1 MGTQVLILDDNEAI
15 LELISRY
22 LKNSGY
28 ETLAC
33 KTAESALEVF
43 DTAGRDIDIVI
54 ADVTLSGA
62 SGVQTALQLHRLNS
76 ALKTVV
82 ASGYPPDQWS
92 KSDAALFKQL
102 PKSTTRLLPKPF
114 TGQELLTVLAELSGS
129 QPFLPIPEPS
139 YDALERQA
147 GLLDL
152 AHDAILVRDLEG
164 RILYWNHGAETLYG
178 WSKLEATGKLSHEL
192 LRTVFPEPFPA
203 IERIFRA
210 TGAWSGELRHTS
222 RAGAQIIVSSRWAV
236 RTSENGRIEI
246 LEINRDITKQKEVE
260 QNFLLINR
268 ELASRVAQLSE
279 AERRFRD
286 LLESAPD
293 AMVICSANGEIVL
306 VNAQTEKLFGYSRDE
321 LIGRDIEM
329 LMPESLRTRHRVHRG
344 EYVLHD
350 QVRRLHDRRDL
361 IALRKNGE
369 EFPAE
374 ISLSPIHTAGGL
386 LVSSAIRD
394 ASDRRRFEAEL
405 AGMNGQFEE
414 AVTGKDAFLSMI
426 GHDLRAPLHSI
437 MGFADLLAEKSSR
450 PLTEEQLRFVG
461 HIQRDSQCLLELIS
475 DILDLSRIRNGGLRL
490 RKEVFDLLPVI
501 EDVSKSFASQL
512 KARFILLE
520 TRIVGSLA
528 VHADYERFKQL
539 LRNLLK
545 HALFVTPDRG
555 RIGIDVVTRDD
566 SVEISVTDTG
576 PRIPKDERVGLF
588 DPFQQVAHNRTILQ
602 RSSGLSLSVA
612 GALVECHGG
621 RIWLE
626 SGSGEGNRITFTI
639 PIAQF
644 EVAHAD
650 TP

>member
-28 ETLAC
+28 STLTC

-43 DTAGRDIDIVI
+43 DTAGGDIGIVI

-92 KSDAALFKQL
+92 TSDAALFKQL
-102 PKSTTRLLPKPF
+102 PESTTRLLSKPF
-114 TGQELLTVLAELSGS
+114 TGQELLTVLTELSGS

-178 WSKLEATGKLSHEL
+178 WSKIEAIGKFCHDLFH
-192 LRTVFPEPFPA
+192 TVFPEPFPA
-203 IERIFRA
+203 IEKTFRA

-222 RAGAQIIVSSRWAV
+222 RTGAQIVVSSRWAV
-236 RTSENGRIEI
+236 RTSDNGRIEI
-246 LEINRDITKQKEVE
+246 LEINRDISSRKQAER
-260 QNFLLINR
+260 NFLLVNR

-279 AERRFRD
+279 AEKRFRD

-293 AMVICSANGEIVL
+293 AMVICSGSGEIVL
-306 VNAQTEKLFGYSRDE
+306 VNAQTEQLFGYSRDE

-329 LMPESLRTRHRVHRG
+329 LMPERFRARHRVHRTD
-344 EYVLHD
+344 YVP
-350 QVRRLHDRRDL
+350 QPRVRHLPDRRDL
-361 IALRKNGE
+361 VGLRKNGE
-369 EFPAE
+369 EFPTE
-374 ISLSPIHTAGGL
+374 ISLSPIHTAEGL

-394 ASDRRRFEAEL
+394 VSDRWRVQAEL
-405 AGMNGQFEE
+405 ARMNSQLEE

-461 HIQRDSQCLLELIS
+461 HIQRDSHCLLELIS
-475 DILDLSRIRNGGLRL
+475 DTLDLSRIRNGGLRL

-501 EDVSKSFASQL
+501 EDVSNSFTSQL

-539 LRNLLK
+539 LRNILK
-545 HALFVTPDRG
+545 HAVYVTPDRG
-555 RIGIDVVTRDD
+555 RIGIDVISRGD

-576 PRIPKDERVGLF
+576 PRIPKDERNSLF

-626 SGSGEGNRITFTI
+626 GGSGEGNRITFTI

-644 EVAHAD
+644 EVAHAE

>member
-28 ETLAC
+28 STLTC
-33 KTAESALEVF
+33 KTAESALEAF
-43 DTAGRDIDIVI
+43 DTARGNIDIVI

-82 ASGYPPDQWS
+82 ASGYPPEQWS
-92 KSDAALFKQL
+92 RSDAALFKQL
-102 PKSTTRLLPKPF
+102 PKATTRLLPKPF
-114 TGQELLTVLAELSGS
+114 TGQELLTVLTELSGS

-178 WSKLEATGKLSHEL
+178 WSKIEAAGKLSHDL

-203 IERIFRA
+203 IERMFRA
-210 TGAWSGELRHTS
+210 TETWSGELHHTS
-222 RAGAQIIVSSRWAV
+222 RAGAKIIVSSRWAV

-246 LEINRDITKQKEVE
+246 LEINRDITSQKEGE
-260 QNFLLINR
+260 KNFLLVHR

-279 AERRFRD
+279 AEKRFRD

-293 AMVICSANGEIVL
+293 AMIICSGEGQIVL

-329 LMPESLRTRHRVHRG
+329 LMPERLRSRHRVHRG
-344 EYVLHD
+344 EYVPRPR
-350 QVRRLHDRRDL
+350 VRHLPDRRDL
-361 IALRKNGE
+361 LGLRKNGE
-369 EFPAE
+369 EFAAE
-374 ISLSPIHTAGGL
+374 ISLSPLHTAEGL

-394 ASDRRRFEAEL
+394 ASDRRRFDDEL
-405 AGMNGQFEE
+405 AGMNTRLEQ
-414 AVTGKDAFLSMI
+414 AVTAKDAFLSGI

-437 MGFADLLAEKSSR
+437 MGFADLLAEKSSH

-490 RKEVFDLLPVI
+490 RKDAIDLRPVI
-501 EDVSKSFASQL
+501 EDVSNSFASQL
-512 KARFILLE
+512 KARSILLE
-520 TRIVGSLA
+520 TTSVDSLA
-528 VHADYERFKQL
+528 VHADCDRLKQL

-545 HALFVTPDRG
+545 HALFLTPDGG
-555 RIGIDVVTRDD
+555 RIGIDVISRGD
-566 SVEISVTDTG
+566 SVEISVTDSG
-576 PRIPKDERVGLF
+576 PGIPKDEQDGIF

-602 RSSGLSLSVA
+602 RGSGLGLSVA
-612 GALVECHGG
+612 SALVECHGG

-626 SGSGEGNRITFTI
+626 SGNGKGNRISFTLPTARI
-639 PIAQF
+639 GI
-644 EVAHAD
+644 AHAKGL
-650 TP
+650 